1 MVTYDIKTEMD
12 AVSDEPHLRIYLKKI
27 RERLYIMG
35 DSASGKQWYIANF
48 TRDGSLRLIGDIDES
63 FGLNVD
69 SDGRIKT
76 TETDDFERIES
87 LRWVIDNEV

>member
-1 MVTYDIKTEMD
+1 MVTYSIESSSDI
-12 AVSDEPHLRIYLKKI
+12 VSDEPHLRIYLKKI

-63 FGLNVD
+63 YGLNVD
-69 SDGRIKT
+69 SEGRIKT
-76 TETDDFERIES
+76 TKTDDFMRIES
-87 LRWVIDNEV
+87 W

>member
-1 MVTYDIKTEMD
+1 MVTYSIESSSDI
-12 AVSDEPHLRIYLKKI
+12 VSDEPHLRIYLKKI

-76 TETDDFERIES
+76 TETDDFESYIAA
-87 LRWVIDNEV
+87 L

>member
-1 MVTYDIKTEMD
+1 MVTYSIESSSDI
-12 AVSDEPHLRIYLKKI
+12 VSDEPHLRIYLKKI

>member
-1 MVTYDIKTEMD
+1 
-12 AVSDEPHLRIYLKKI
+12 
-27 RERLYIMG
+27 MG